1 MVKVNF
7 WPYKISNTRLLQ
19 ATGQET
25 MDITPQWRR
34 LKWLGH
40 VPCMEPTAHART
52 ALSWTPEGRR
62 KGGDQEQHGEEWYW
76 TRSYSTRLRGLAG
89 PCRGEV
95 ESGKVNTFNVLG
107 GKPCLSFLC
116 WCGKTLSST
125 MKSCDQAY
133 MQKDAMNRF
142 YIRSWCSLLCHF
154 LSLGEHRA
162 STMALN

>member
-52 ALSWTPEGRR
+52 ALSLTPEGRR
-62 KGGDQEQHGEEWYW
+62 KRGRPRTTWRRMILDEMKSAVIGWENAVRSAQESMAWQDLVEA
-76 TRSYSTRLRGLAG
+76 RLR
-89 PCRGEV
+89 EV
-95 ESGKVNTFNVLG
+95 KVNTFNVLG
-107 GKPCLSFLC
+107 GKPCFSFLC
-116 WCGKTLSST
+116 WW
-125 MKSCDQAY
+125 
-133 MQKDAMNRF
+133 QKNLIK
-142 YIRSWCSLLCHF
+142 YHEILWPSLHAERCYEQVLH
-154 LSLGEHRA
+154 
-162 STMALN
+162 